1 MGQCTKDHVEPI
13 HTESHC
19 EYIVLSQS
27 DVQPYRLGLPAW
39 AFPGW
44 RDRYFSPEPSLLAS
58 YASVFNAVEGNT
70 TFYHIPTDEKVR
82 RWAEALQGSDCKIS
96 FKLPS
101 ALTHERRPDA
111 AILND
116 FLTTL
121 QPLKPQ
127 LGPFLLQFPEWA
139 GVDFLQRFAPLF
151 EQVAAF
157 GNGVVEV
164 RNRALFAQ
172 PELLEPLL
180 EQFGFG
186 RVMLDSRPLYHGNPD
201 HPAVK
206 AAIHE
211 KPDVPVLETIY
222 NNLAFVRLILHPD
235 TASNAVWM
243 DYWVQRTAQWIADG
257 IEPVIMIH
265 CPDNAFC
272 PVFAEMFHQR
282 LAACCRQPL
291 PALPPWPVPQ
301 QGQLL

>member
-1 MGQCTKDHVEPI
+1 MLE
-13 HTESHC
+13 
-19 EYIVLSQS
+19 
-27 DVQPYRLGLPAW
+27 
-39 AFPGW
+39 
-44 RDRYFSPEPSLLAS
+44 S

-82 RWAEALQGSDCKIS
+82 RWAEALQGSPCRIS

-111 AILND
+111 AVLDD
-116 FLTTL
+116 FLRAL
-121 QPLKPQ
+121 QPLRPR
-127 LGPFLLQFPEWA
+127 LGPFLLQFPEWV
-139 GVDFLQRFAPLF
+139 GMDFLHRFAPLF
-151 EQVAAF
+151 EQVAGV
-157 GNGVVEV
+157 GNAVVEV
-164 RNRALFAQ
+164 RNRGLFSR

-186 RVMLDSRPLYHGNPD
+186 RVMLDSRPLYHGNPE
-201 HPAVK
+201 HPAVR

-211 KPDVPVLETIY
+211 KPDVPVLETVY
-222 NNLAFVRLILHPD
+222 NNLAFVRLILHPE
-235 TASNAVWM
+235 AAGNAPWM

-265 CPDNAFC
+265 CPDNSYC
-272 PVFAEMFHQR
+272 PLFAQMFHQR
-282 LAACCRQPL
+282 LAACCQPPL